1 MATLVVAIFVYVA
14 GGNRT
19 RGMRG
24 EQGFRIACDEPV
36 NDSAHA
42 GALAGQDGRFPPLL
56 PCGVIFVYG
65 LDCFYDVIQ
74 G

>member
-1 MATLVVAIFVYVA
+1 MVAFFVCVA

-42 GALAGQDGRFPPLL
+42 GVLAGQNGRFPSANTTLAVVFL
-56 PCGVIFVYG
+56 FV
-65 LDCFYDVIQ
+65 D
-74 G
+74 

>member
-1 MATLVVAIFVYVA
+1 MVAFFVCVA
-14 GGNRT
+14 DVNRT

-24 EQGFRIACDEPV
+24 EQGFRIACDEPE
-36 NDSAHA
+36 NDNAHA
-42 GALAGQDGRFPPLL
+42 SALAGQDGRFLPLL
-56 PCGVIFVYG
+56 PCGGIFVYG